1 MPAPVVERT
10 GRARSLTWVP
20 VAPAGRRGSSAAG
33 RAGVT
38 GRDSEHVAAR
48 DGERPGREPG
58 RVDSWQAGRELDC
71 GLPVGELV
79 PDPDNL
85 PWLASALHQT
95 AVVHGEHGEPGL
107 VEALCEQVGAGL

>member
-1 MPAPVVERT
+1 MPAPVVDRI

-20 VAPAGRRGSSAAG
+20 VAPASRRGIA
-33 RAGVT
+33 

-48 DGERPGREPG
+48 DGEPPGREPG
-58 RVDSWQAGRELDC
+58 RVDSWQAGCELEC

-85 PWLASALHQT
+85 PWLASGLHQT
-95 AVVHGEHGEPGL
+95 GVVNGEHGEPRL